1 MEQTSEDR
9 LCQSVYEALTSA
21 QTRFPLLSG
30 KDRYAL
36 QLEIL
41 EWMSG
46 EWSEL
51 EVDWCHYQLQ
61 DSSTDP

>member
-46 EWSEL
+46 EWCEM

-61 DSSTDP
+61 DNSTDP